1 MADVSATR
9 FAFGEFR
16 IGAVFTRTWSVFW
29 RNILTFTVVSGI
41 AALPT
46 LLLPRPGA
54 GDLVANQQLIFLR
67 LAVMLLLNMLAQAF
81 IFYCAF
87 QDMRGRPIN
96 MGDSLKLS
104 LARFFPL
111 IGLGLIVVLVMI
123 GLVVIVSLLL
133 FAVAGSGA
141 TALTVIPFVILL
153 VILFTLRFLIWSMA
167 TPVCVVE
174 RAGPFRSLRRS
185 RELTKG
191 YRWKILGLLALV
203 IIPGLVVGVIVGAI
217 AGAVAALAPAGG
229 ASVAV
234 SQGIGLIWNALWFG
248 FVAVIFAV
256 AYHDLRVA
264 KEGVDIDQIA
274 AVFE

>member
-1 MADVSATR
+1 MADASAAR

-16 IGAVFTRTWSVFW
+16 IGAVLTRTWLVFW
-29 RNILTFTVVSGI
+29 RNILKFSVVSGI

-46 LLLPRPGA
+46 PLLPRPGA
-54 GDLVANQQLIFLR
+54 DDLFANQQLIFLR
-67 LAVMLLLNMLAQAF
+67 LAVILLFNMLAQAI

-96 MGDSLKLS
+96 MGESLKLS
-104 LARFFPL
+104 VARFFPL
-111 IGLGLIVVLVMI
+111 IGLGLIVVLVMV

-133 FAVAGSGA
+133 FAVAGNGA
-141 TALTVIPFVILL
+141 TALVAIPFVILL
-153 VILFTLRFLIWSMA
+153 VILFTLLFLIWSMA

-174 RAGPFRSLRRS
+174 RAGPFRSLGRS

-203 IIPGLVVGVIVGAI
+203 IIPGLVAGVIVGAI
-217 AGAVAALAPAGG
+217 AGAVAVLAPAGG
-229 ASVAV
+229 ASFAV

-248 FVAVIFAV
+248 FVAVIVAV